1 MKTSTGI
8 IIFLLGIIGGL
19 LFLHSN
25 LIKRYEE
32 KSSQIEYKTV
42 YVENKDTVY
51 FEKPEIHWKTKT
63 KTDTIF
69 IENSPSNALKND
81 SLIIYQTPENN
92 TPDETI
98 CNEDSFYFS
107 TFHKDSILVANI
119 YVEGRGVPTKTFIDN
134 VSMDYKF
141 TYPKTEIIIEK
152 KKCCWLKRIFCGCE

>member
-1 MKTSTGI
+1 MKTSTRI

-19 LFLHSN
+19 LFLHFN
-25 LIKRYEE
+25 LIKRYVE

-42 YVENKDTVY
+42 YVENRDTVY
-51 FEKPEIHWKTKT
+51 FEKPIIHWKTKT

-69 IENSPSNALKND
+69 LNNLSSNALKSD

-92 TPDETI
+92 ELDETI

-119 YVEGRGVPTKTFIDN
+119 YVEGRGVPTKTFIDS

-141 TYPKTEIIIEK
+141 TYPKTEIIIK
-152 KKCCWLKRIFCGCE
+152 KKCNFWRRIFCGCE